1 MSERRGTRGILNPV
15 AGLQRFRLNRFEPCA
30 ALAPFVD
37 WYWVVRWDLPEE
49 AAPFEQE
56 VLPHPCVNL
65 AIEARGSAIHGVFT
79 RRTVAKLSGRGRVV
93 AAKFVPGGFQPFIGL
108 PMSGLRARVVPLATA
123 FGRGSGSLVKRVL
136 ACADDRRAARL
147 IEAFL
152 LQRLPTAADASREL
166 ATSLV
171 ARVTAD
177 QALRRTE
184 ELARLAGMSV
194 RSLRRLFREYIG
206 VAPKWVIQRAR
217 MHEAAERVASGASVG
232 WARLALELGY
242 HDQAHLIRDFKSQI
256 GFTPGQYAKRC
267 AEAARAKAIGSSR

>member
-79 RRTVAKLSGRGRVV
+79 RRTVAKLSGRGRV
-93 AAKFVPGGFQPFIGL
+93 
-108 PMSGLRARVVPLATA
+108 
-123 FGRGSGSLVKRVL
+123 
-136 ACADDRRAARL
+136 
-147 IEAFL
+147 
-152 LQRLPTAADASREL
+152 
-166 ATSLV
+166 
-171 ARVTAD
+171 
-177 QALRRTE
+177 
-184 ELARLAGMSV
+184 
-194 RSLRRLFREYIG
+194 
-206 VAPKWVIQRAR
+206 
-217 MHEAAERVASGASVG
+217 ASGASVG